1 MAPINLHLNL
11 PTSKWEEKV
20 LQWYADQPCL
30 PLAASTVSFLCS
42 VPVPLAPFDITR
54 TLSDMLL
61 LQAFVFFFSLWN
73 ALPLRTTWLFP
84 TLLRNWNCSY
94 VEVPKTHMLKS
105 QPCTSECNH
114 IWRNYHLTSVSKEE
128 AAKGGALIH
137 MTDILIR
144 RERREQMCVHRAVPP
159 GRTQQEASHLQAKE
173 RVFREK
179 SNPQIPWSCLSS
191 IPYCEKI
198 NFCFLSHSS
207 LVLC

>member
-1 MAPINLHLNL
+1 MRRKGLTMICRI
-11 PTSKWEEKV
+11 W
-20 LQWYADQPCL
+20 PCL
-30 PLAASTVSFLCS
+30 LSGRIHCIFSLLCS
-42 VPVPLAPFDITR
+42 SSTGPFDTTR

-61 LQAFVFFFSLWN
+61 LQAFVFFFSLKCTAPEN
-73 ALPLRTTWLFP
+73 YM
-84 TLLRNWNCSY
+84 TLSHPVMNWI
-94 VEVPKTHMLKS
+94 VHMLKS
-105 QPCTSECNH
+105 LKLICWSPNPSTSECNH

-128 AAKGGALIH
+128 AVKGGALIH

-144 RERREQMCVHRAVPP
+144 RERRRADVCAQSKVHV
-159 GRTQQEASHLQAKE
+159 RTQQEASHLQAKE

-207 LVLC
+207 LVLCYGDTNKLIHSP